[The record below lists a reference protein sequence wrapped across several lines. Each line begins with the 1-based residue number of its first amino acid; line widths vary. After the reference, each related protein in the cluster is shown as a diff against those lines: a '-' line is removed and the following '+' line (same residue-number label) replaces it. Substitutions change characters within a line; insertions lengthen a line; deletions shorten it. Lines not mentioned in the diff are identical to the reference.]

1 MPEVASLSQ
10 NLRYDMTVHV
20 GEAEVASF
28 AFKDEFFVLNAKEVE
43 LYEKMIS
50 GVKAKKISQKKMIIG
65 RPGDWAAPTRVL
77 AVGLLK

>member
-10 NLRYDMTVHV
+10 NLHYDMSVYV
-20 GEAEVASF
+20 SKAEVASF
-28 AFKDEFFVLNAKEVE
+28 AFNDEFFVLNAREVE

-65 RPGDWAAPTRVL
+65 RPGDWAELT
-77 AVGLLK
+77 

>member
-10 NLRYDMTVHV
+10 NFHYDMTVHA

-28 AFKDEFFVLNAKEVE
+28 AFKDEFFVINAKEVE
-43 LYEKMIS
+43 LYKKMIS

-65 RPGDWAAPTRVL
+65 RPGDWADPT
-77 AVGLLK
+77 